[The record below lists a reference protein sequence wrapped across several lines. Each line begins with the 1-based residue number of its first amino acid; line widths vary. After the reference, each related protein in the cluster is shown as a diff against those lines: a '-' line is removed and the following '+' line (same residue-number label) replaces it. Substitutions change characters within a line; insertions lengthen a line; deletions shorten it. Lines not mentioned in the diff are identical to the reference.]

1 MDKNIVT
8 YSRSM
13 TVNLSRICANVCSYC
28 NYPQN
33 KLDQSGYEL
42 IVPYSTIKLCTAAR
56 KQGVKEVRFVSGD
69 RPDNFAAVRAR
80 LDLWGFQSYIEYVY
94 TVCELVFLEGLI
106 PSIEIGY
113 VTKEELAIIRRMST
127 AIVCML
133 DTVDDHILTKYA
145 PERTLNSRLEV
156 IKYAG
161 EGKVPVTTG
170 ILVGMGESIK
180 SRKDAMEIIKHMHE
194 KYGNIQNV
202 VIQNYVPAKGNLAS
216 IKQYPTRK
224 EMLDTVEMAR
234 KVLPEDIAITVPA
247 VYNQE
252 ILPFIKLGVRDIG
265 LFDITQDKTLEIDQA
280 KLLATIEKQLKREGL
295 GLQRRLPI
303 FSKYIADNWYSR
315 KLAQVLDKYKDMLKN
330 AEGKTSESDDD
341 LDELDDEL
349 PLALEDKTKKNS
361 EVKLETKPKKV
372 TKPKAKPKAATKV
385 KKK

>member
-28 NYPQN
+28 DYPQN

-42 IVPYSTIKLCTAAR
+42 MVPYATIKLCAAAR
-56 KQGVKEVRFVSGD
+56 KHGVKEVRFISGD

-113 VTKEELAIIRRMST
+113 VTKDELAIIRRMTS

-133 DTVDDHILTKYA
+133 DTVDDAILTKYA
-145 PERTLNSRLEV
+145 PQRTLNSRLEV

-161 EGKVPVTTG
+161 EGKLPVTTG
-170 ILVGMGESIK
+170 ILVGLGESAK

-202 VIQNYVPAKGNLAS
+202 VIQNYVPAKGNLNL
-216 IKQYPTRK
+216 KQGPSQK

-234 KVLPEDIAITVPA
+234 KILPADIQLTVPA
-247 VYNQE
+247 VYNPE
-252 ILPFIKLGVRDIG
+252 IMPFIKLGVRDIG
-265 LFDITQDKTLEIDQA
+265 LFDITPDKILDIEDQA
-280 KLLATIEKQLKREGL
+280 KLLVTIEKQLKREDL

-303 FSKYIADNWYSR
+303 FSKYITENWYSR
-315 KLAQVLDKYKDMLKN
+315 KLAQVLDKYKDLLKN
-330 AEGKTSESDDD
+330 AEGKSAHKAEEEAE
-341 LDELDDEL
+341 DEFVV
-349 PLALEDKTKKNS
+349 T
-361 EVKLETKPKKV
+361 ETKPKK
-372 TKPKAKPKAATKV
+372 KLEPKTGAKPKKV
-385 KKK
+385 VAKSKSKSKK